1 MVAEEREYGGEQAGR
16 SSLTRSNEVLDSP
29 EQRKRVVLYSFRD
42 AQGVLQSFHDKI
54 MPSYLIPTARVH
66 ESLTQKKCPVSVV
79 HLQVQ
84 MWQRLWLMASQG
96 RYRVVR
102 TLDSRAC
109 LQWSVGQYFNS

>member
-16 SSLTRSNEVLDSP
+16 PSLTRSNEVLDSP
-29 EQRKRVVLYSFRD
+29 EQRKRVVLYSFCD

-79 HLQVQ
+79 HLPGPDVAAPLAHGLPGQVQ
-84 MWQRLWLMASQG
+84 G
-96 RYRVVR
+96 
-102 TLDSRAC
+102 
-109 LQWSVGQYFNS
+109 GQDA

>member
-54 MPSYLIPTARVH
+54 MPSSLIPTAKDH
-66 ESLTQKKCPVSVV
+66 DSLAQKECAERSV
-79 HLQVQ
+79 HLPGADVAVP
-84 MWQRLWLMASQG
+84 LLMASQG

-102 TLDSRAC
+102 TLDARAC
-109 LQWSVGQYFNS
+109 LQWAVGQYFNS

>member
-54 MPSYLIPTARVH
+54 MPSYLIQKAKDH
-66 ESLTQKKCPVSVV
+66 DSLTQKECAERSV
-79 HLQVQ
+79 HLPGAGVAAPLAHGLPGQVQ
-84 MWQRLWLMASQG
+84 G
-96 RYRVVR
+96 
-102 TLDSRAC
+102 
-109 LQWSVGQYFNS
+109 GQNA